1 MKKHQPEASE
11 GRSNSKPRSGQE
23 SDALRGQAERRLSE
37 RSTPTPLQDAR
48 KVVHELEVHQI
59 ELEMQN
65 EALIQGQATLM
76 ASREKYTD
84 LYDFA
89 PVGYFTFDH
98 MGLIAEVNLTGASL
112 LGIERGQL
120 KSKPFSFFVA
130 GPSRDTF
137 HRHYRGIL
145 RTGTAGACELQLTRK
160 DGTSFYALIQSAAVR
175 DAEGNPT
182 GVRSAIGDI
191 TERKQ
196 AEETERLLAAVQEE
210 KNRLSTLVNSIQDEV
225 WFADTEK
232 RFALVNPSALREFGL
247 EDGNGIDV
255 EKFVANLE
263 VYRPDGTARP
273 VDETPSLRALQGE
286 VVRNQ
291 EEMIRTP
298 GSGELRYRQVSSA
311 PVRDQ
316 SGTIIGSVSVVQ
328 DVTERKLAEEA
339 LRKAHDELEQ
349 RVRER
354 TAELERQ
361 AELLNLTHDA
371 IIACDLNHKI
381 LFWNRGAEERY
392 GWSSDEVQGK
402 MTDDVLRTVYPR
414 PRQEIEQELLLRGRW
429 EGELTDTTKDGRKIT
444 VASRQALRRDEDGK
458 PIAILEINSDI
469 TEQKRIEEQ
478 LRQAQKMEAIG
489 TLAGGIAHDFN
500 NILAAIIGFTEMSL
514 DDVGEGSRLEHN
526 LQRVLKGGV
535 RAREL
540 VKQIVTFSRTTAKER
555 KPLQLSTVVEGVLKL
570 LRASLPSTV
579 DLRFMVESESGT
591 VLADPTQIQQ
601 IVVNLCTN
609 AVQAMEDRGL
619 LKISLS
625 DFSFESPPEAPVPD
639 MKPGAYLRLSVSDTG
654 RGMSKEVME
663 HIFDPFFTT
672 KGQGQGTG
680 LGLSVVHGIVK
691 SHDGAI
697 TVESEPGKG
706 STLTVYLPRVGRATA
721 SGADREASVPGGN
734 ERILFIDDEESII
747 EMGEGMLKRMG
758 YRVVPRTN
766 GLEALDLF
774 KANPKGF
781 DLIIT
786 DQTMP
791 HMTGVEL
798 AREMLGIRSD
808 IPIILATGF
817 SQRVDAESAKAAGI
831 RALVMKPL
839 TRSEIAH
846 AIREVLGPGEEK

>member
-1 MKKHQPEASE
+1 
-11 GRSNSKPRSGQE
+11 
-23 SDALRGQAERRLSE
+23 
-37 RSTPTPLQDAR
+37 
-48 KVVHELEVHQI
+48 
-59 ELEMQN
+59 
-65 EALIQGQATLM
+65 
-76 ASREKYTD
+76 
-84 LYDFA
+84 
-89 PVGYFTFDH
+89 
-98 MGLIAEVNLTGASL
+98 
-112 LGIERGQL
+112 
-120 KSKPFSFFVA
+120 
-130 GPSRDTF
+130 
-137 HRHYRGIL
+137 
-145 RTGTAGACELQLTRK
+145 
-160 DGTSFYALIQSAAVR
+160 
-175 DAEGNPT
+175 
-182 GVRSAIGDI
+182 
-191 TERKQ
+191 
-196 AEETERLLAAVQEE
+196 
-210 KNRLSTLVNSIQDEV
+210 
-225 WFADTEK
+225 
-232 RFALVNPSALREFGL
+232 
-247 EDGNGIDV
+247 
-255 EKFVANLE
+255 
-263 VYRPDGTARP
+263 
-273 VDETPSLRALQGE
+273 
-286 VVRNQ
+286 
-291 EEMIRTP
+291 
-298 GSGELRYRQVSSA
+298 
-311 PVRDQ
+311 
-316 SGTIIGSVSVVQ
+316 
-328 DVTERKLAEEA
+328 
-339 LRKAHDELEQ
+339 
-349 RVRER
+349 
-354 TAELERQ
+354 
-361 AELLNLTHDA
+361 
-371 IIACDLNHKI
+371 
-381 LFWNRGAEERY
+381 
-392 GWSSDEVQGK
+392 

-601 IVVNLCTN
+601 IVMNLCTN
-609 AVQAMEDRGL
+609 AMQAMEDRGL
-619 LKISLS
+619 LKITLS
-625 DFSFESPPEAPVPD
+625 DSSFESPPEAPVPD

-663 HIFDPFFTT
+663 QIFNPFFTT
-672 KGQGQGTG
+672 KGPGQGMG

-721 SGADREASVPGGN
+721 SGADREASVPTGN
-734 ERILFIDDEESII
+734 ERILFIDDEEPIV
-747 EMGEGMLKRMG
+747 EMGEGMLEGLG